1 MNHLS
6 ISKNWYLVN
15 TLSIMS
21 FIESDVLKSD
31 ILLDEW
37 LLSVALT
44 PHLTSS
50 SLSHTSSS
58 LSHTHTEP
66 PRASPHKLSVSG
78 LPLESLLYF
87 LTCYIN

>member
-44 PHLTSS
+44 PHLP
-50 SLSHTSSS
+50 SSS
-58 LSHTHTEP
+58 LSHTHTQ
-66 PRASPHKLSVSG
+66 
-78 LPLESLLYF
+78 SLQGHLH
-87 LTCYIN
+87 TSSQ

>member
-44 PHLTSS
+44 PHLP
-50 SLSHTSSS
+50 SSS